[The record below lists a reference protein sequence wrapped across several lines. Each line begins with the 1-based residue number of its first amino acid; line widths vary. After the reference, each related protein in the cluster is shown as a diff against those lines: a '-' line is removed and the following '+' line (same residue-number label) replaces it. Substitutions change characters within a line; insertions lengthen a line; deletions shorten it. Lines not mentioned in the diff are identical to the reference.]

1 MTEIRNLT
9 TLEEAD
15 AALDIAVATWG
26 DHQNPPRELLRA
38 FQASGNLLQGAFR
51 GGQMVGFSLGFFGR
65 DPDGEFHLHSH
76 MVAVLPELRA
86 AGFGY
91 ELKMAQRDAALAA
104 GVSRIRWTF
113 DPLVSRNAYFNL
125 AKLGAVADRFERE
138 FYGNMEDDLNAGDRS
153 DRLWA
158 RWDLNRP
165 KRELPPTEGAGI
177 LLDRGGERPIEGGS
191 PGDMVLVRIPREY
204 AAVRE
209 HDHELAME
217 WREATALALDACF
230 AAGLT
235 AMRFLR
241 DSTYVFEKE

>member
-1 MTEIRNLT
+1 
-9 TLEEAD
+9 
-15 AALDIAVATWG
+15 
-26 DHQNPPRELLRA
+26 
-38 FQASGNLLQGAFR
+38 
-51 GGQMVGFSLGFFGR
+51 
-65 DPDGEFHLHSH
+65 
-76 MVAVLPELRA
+76 
-86 AGFGY
+86 
-91 ELKMAQRDAALAA
+91 
-104 GVSRIRWTF
+104 
-113 DPLVSRNAYFNL
+113 
-125 AKLGAVADRFERE
+125 
-138 FYGNMEDDLNAGDRS
+138 
-153 DRLWA
+153 
-158 RWDLNRP
+158 
-165 KRELPPTEGAGI
+165 LPPTEGAGI